1 VNQDPRAAARSR
13 HESAV
18 LWIALAA
25 LLLSTSLLL
34 GLWIR
39 STRPENL
46 DWLWA
51 QIAGIASFPGK
62 FVIFSGLIK
71 NCPMGPLG
79 LSILCVAVDSTL
91 ALVLALFLG
100 PLGRLPRIGPWL
112 LAAHLRAGEVLRDYP
127 RLQRMAF
134 AGIVFFVFLPLPGTG
149 AVGGIFAGQLV
160 GLSRPMG
167 VLAVTLGTALIAVLF
182 CAIAL
187 TLGAQGE
194 QLLQSPWYAAASALA
209 FALFL
214 LLAYRAVKR
223 KLRQP

>member
-1 VNQDPRAAARSR
+1 MIAAPQDEAQRRR
-13 HESAV
+13 ESLL
-18 LWIALAA
+18 LWVALGA
-25 LLLSTSLLL
+25 LLGATALLL

-51 QIAGIASFPGK
+51 QMVGIVTFPGK
-62 FVIFSGLIK
+62 YVIFSGLIP

-79 LSILCVAVDSTL
+79 LGILCVAVDSAL
-91 ALVLALFLG
+91 AIVLALFLV
-100 PLGRLPRIGPWL
+100 PLGRLPKIGPWL
-112 LAAHLRAGEVLRDYP
+112 RAAHARAGEVLASYP
-127 RLQRMAF
+127 RLERMAF

-167 VLAVTLGTALIAVLF
+167 VLAVSLGTALIAVLF

-187 TLGAQGE
+187 TLGKEGAN
-194 QLLQSPWYAAASALA
+194 LLQSPWVAAASALA

-214 LLAYRAVKR
+214 WFAYRAVKR